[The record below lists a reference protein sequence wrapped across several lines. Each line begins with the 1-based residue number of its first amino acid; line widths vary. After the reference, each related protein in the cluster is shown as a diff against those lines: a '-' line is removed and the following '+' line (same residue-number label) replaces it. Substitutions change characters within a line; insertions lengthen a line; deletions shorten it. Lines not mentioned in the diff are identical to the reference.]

1 MKIVRAYRLG
11 DDGYSVYQL
20 PKPRELVS
28 QMKDTW
34 GSVYSMIERRTLE
47 GGIPKPIQRLETQ
60 QEA

>member
-11 DDGYSVYQL
+11 DDGTSVYQI
-20 PKPRELVS
+20 PTMKQSVQ

-34 GSVYSMIERRTLE
+34 GSVYNMIERRTLE

>member
-1 MKIVRAYRLG
+1 MKIVRAFRLG
-11 DDGYSVYQL
+11 DDGTSTYQL
-20 PKPRELVS
+20 PSMKQSVQ

-34 GSVYSMIERRTLE
+34 GSVYNMIERRTLE